1 MKGAVNINTSPPTG
15 HGHKTY
21 RGSLPPFET
30 SGFNP
35 LFGNSVPHHYVA
47 SSSETEK
54 RSGGQWSPTTVLFE
68 SQWTTAFPG
77 RARGDRVF
85 LGLSAK
91 AVRHRLIRILTLDLI
106 RSEHT
111 DDESVEFIVL
121 PANRSKRLCR
131 RIQLL
136 RIERFSFLPNYQRNG
151 GNLARQRQPRHL
163 SAHPPLLETLNV
175 TAVRFA
181 SATGNGRADEQL
193 L

>member
-21 RGSLPPFET
+21 RGSQPPPFET

-77 RARGDRVF
+77 RARGDRVS

-91 AVRHRLIRILTLDLI
+91 AVGHRLNGSSPSTLSVPSTPTTKCRIY
-106 RSEHT
+106 RSAGKPLETAMSSH
-111 DDESVEFIVL
+111 SVSSD
-121 PANRSKRLCR
+121 RT
-131 RIQLL
+131 
-136 RIERFSFLPNYQRNG
+136 FLPSSRLSAQLQQSCASASAAPSQHVFPSAGGPQRSCG
-151 GNLARQRQPRHL
+151 KARFGYRQQPR
-163 SAHPPLLETLNV
+163 
-175 TAVRFA
+175 
-181 SATGNGRADEQL
+181 
-193 L
+193 

>member
-21 RGSLPPFET
+21 RGSQPPPFET

-35 LFGNSVPHHYVA
+35 LFGNSVPHHNVA

-85 LGLSAK
+85 RGPSAE
-91 AVRHRLIRILTLDLI
+91 AAATGYVSDPHPRPDAFRAHRRRRI
-106 RSEHT
+106 
-111 DDESVEFIVL
+111 ESIIL
-121 PANRSKRLCR
+121 PANRSKRIR
-131 RIQLL
+131 SRVRI
-136 RIERFSFLPNYQRNG
+136 RYIPG
-151 GNLARQRQPRHL
+151 G
-163 SAHPPLLETLNV
+163 SG
-175 TAVRFA
+175 F
-181 SATGNGRADEQL
+181 GR
-193 L
+193 